1 MRASKRIVLILTCS
15 LLLPT
20 VAFAQASITGVVR
33 DTSGAVLPGVT
44 VEATSPALI
53 EKTRSVVTDG
63 TGQYRIVD
71 LRPGLYTVTFTLTG
85 FSTVKREGIELI
97 GSFVATVNTD
107 LRVGTLAETVTV
119 TGETPIVDVQSTT
132 QQRVLTKEIVD
143 ALPTGRS
150 HLDQAVLVPGLSSSQ
165 GAARGV
171 LMDVGGTNNLQNTL
185 VSMHGGRTS
194 DTRLMVDGIRIGNN
208 VDGGQWTN
216 YVPDQGAAQ
225 EVTIDYGAVSA
236 EQLTGGLRINLVPR
250 EGGNT
255 FRGYLFVT
263 GVNSSWQGSN
273 VSPEL
278 TARGLGTPNRM
289 KQAYDINPSGGGPI
303 VRDKLWFY
311 ASARFQDNESYIA
324 GTYVNKNAGDPTKWT
339 YDPDTS
345 QQSVFSIKQNSGS
358 ARLTWQAAPKH
369 KVGFYYDTQTR
380 NWDDGVS
387 LVSPEAITMWR
398 FPRLGLAQAS
408 WTSPL
413 TSRLL
418 FEARG
423 QLKAESFYD
432 LYEREDPIY
441 KSMIPVTEQSTNLL
455 YHAPSPNNYGATY
468 QDLRTFQ
475 ASLSYVTGAHA
486 FKVGLV
492 DTYAKVRGRAN
503 DNDYH
508 VSYRV
513 NGGIPNQI
521 TQRTTPTENISVMK
535 AELGVYAQDKWT
547 VKRATLNLG
556 LRFDYQSGYF
566 PELHLGPAYF
576 VPTRDLTFPETESIK
591 WKDLSPRIGVAYD
604 LRGDG
609 RTALKA
615 NVARYVL
622 GAPATVNSPSGRVA
636 NTVTRTWT
644 DANGN
649 FTPDCDLFNTGT
661 QDLRSTGRDFCGTL
675 SNTTFGQPQTPTTFY
690 NDDLIEGFGVRQ
702 YNWEFSTAIQH
713 QLAPRVGVEFGY
725 FRRIF
730 GNQQVIDN
738 RANTAADFTQYSI
751 VAPVNPSLPDGGS
764 YVIDGLYD
772 LNPDKVGKT
781 NNYVTFA
788 SDYGKMIEHWNGFDL
803 TVNAR
808 VRQGLTL
815 QGGMSIGRT
824 SFDNCE
830 IRAQV
835 PEFNTA
841 AIPLGAA
848 APAVTVNQTY
858 PYCHVDEKWQP
869 QVKLLGTYLIPRVD
883 VRVAGIF
890 QSVMGFPIL
899 ANYVANN
906 AVVGPSLGR
915 DLSEAANVTVG
926 LVQPGTMFNDRA
938 NQLDWRFSRAF
949 GLGRTRATVNL
960 DIANSLNGN
969 PVLLQNN
976 AFGAWLTPLK
986 ILEARLFKLS
996 AQFDF

>member
-1 MRASKRIVLILTCS
+1 MRASKRTVLILTCS
-15 LLLPT
+15 VLLPT

-71 LRPGLYTVTFTLTG
+71 LRPGLYTVTFTLNG
-85 FSTVKREGIELI
+85 FSTVKREGVELI

-107 LRVGTLAETVTV
+107 LRVGTLAETITV

-165 GAARGV
+165 GASRGV

-250 EGGNT
+250 EGGNAL
-255 FRGYLFVT
+255 RGYLFVT
-263 GVNSSWQGSN
+263 GVNSSWQASN

-324 GTYVNKNAGDPTKWT
+324 GTYVNRNAGDPTKWT

-369 KVGFYYDTQTR
+369 KIGFYYDTQTR

-413 TSRLL
+413 TSRVL

-441 KSMIPVTEQSTNLL
+441 KSMIPVTEQSSNLL

-468 QDLRTFQ
+468 QDLRTLQ
-475 ASLSYVTGAHA
+475 ASLSYVTGDHA
-486 FKVGLV
+486 FKVGFV
-492 DTYAKVRGRAN
+492 DTYAKVHGRAN

-508 VSYRV
+508 VSYRF

-521 TQRTTPTENISVMK
+521 TQRTTPTENSSVMK

-609 RTALKA
+609 KTALKA
-615 NVARYVL
+615 NVGRYVL
-622 GAPATVNSPSGRVA
+622 GAPATVNSPSRRVA

-661 QDLRSTGRDFCGTL
+661 QDLRSSGKDFCGTM

-713 QLAPRVGVEFGY
+713 QLAPRVGMEFGY

-751 VAPVNPSLPDGGS
+751 IAPLNPSLPGGGG

-772 LNPDKVGKT
+772 LNLDKVGKT
-781 NNYVTFA
+781 VNYVTFA

-803 TVNAR
+803 TINA
-808 VRQGLTL
+808 
-815 QGGMSIGRT
+815 
-824 SFDNCE
+824 
-830 IRAQV
+830 
-835 PEFNTA
+835 
-841 AIPLGAA
+841 
-848 APAVTVNQTY
+848 
-858 PYCHVDEKWQP
+858 
-869 QVKLLGTYLIPRVD
+869 
-883 VRVAGIF
+883 
-890 QSVMGFPIL
+890 
-899 ANYVANN
+899 
-906 AVVGPSLGR
+906 
-915 DLSEAANVTVG
+915 
-926 LVQPGTMFNDRA
+926 
-938 NQLDWRFSRAF
+938 
-949 GLGRTRATVNL
+949 
-960 DIANSLNGN
+960 
-969 PVLLQNN
+969 
-976 AFGAWLTPLK
+976 
-986 ILEARLFKLS
+986 
-996 AQFDF
+996 